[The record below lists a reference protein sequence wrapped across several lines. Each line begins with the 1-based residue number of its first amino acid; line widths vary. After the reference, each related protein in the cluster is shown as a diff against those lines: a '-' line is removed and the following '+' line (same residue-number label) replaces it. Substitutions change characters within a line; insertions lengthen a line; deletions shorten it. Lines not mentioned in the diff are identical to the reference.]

1 MYIVTVIPIQKGI
14 NKENLTYFYSSEIKI
29 GSIVL
34 VPIRKR
40 NIDAIVID
48 IEEVKNLK
56 SEIKEKDYQIKKIL
70 KVKGD
75 SPFTKSFFLACEKMK
90 DYTISS
96 TGLIINNLLPTT
108 FLNNINLLKDIRK
121 IEPSKTLLYENYSPT
136 EQEKI
141 KQEKLIFQAL
151 TPDRFAFYR
160 TLIRES
166 FAKKE
171 SVFICVPTRYD
182 IEIFKEALTK
192 GIESYVFTF
201 HSDISKKNIIER
213 YNEVISTEHP
223 IIIIGTGMFL
233 SIPREDIKTIIL
245 EKESSDSYKQ
255 YSRPFIDI
263 RSFVEVL
270 SSVNKTKLILGDTI
284 LRPETLY
291 RNEIGELGE
300 VASPLF
306 RLPQP
311 ERQLV
316 VNMKDESNNKKFT
329 IISETTKDMI
339 EYAISRNES
348 VVLFSIRKG
357 LAPLTVCN
365 DCGSSILCSNC
376 SNPMV
381 LYGAKQDNTN
391 KSTNSGRI
399 FMCNKCGKKES
410 TMTRCQNCSSW
421 NLVPLGIGTDRVYEE
436 IRNLFPNTNIIQFDK
451 ENISNEK
458 EALAKIDDFKKLP
471 GSILIGTE
479 MIFSYLNE
487 QVIHSAIISIDGLLS
502 IPSFNITQKIIHI
515 IERLQYLTERNLI
528 IQTRS
533 EDSPILRHIL
543 TGNVLYLYREDLKE
557 RKVFGYPPFKRLI
570 KISFTGN
577 SKETEKAHEYINK
590 ILEKYEPQ
598 IFSAFS
604 NKARGQ
610 YTTNTIIK
618 VDTSKWPIPSGT
630 KELDLDLK
638 ENLSKLG
645 NFFSINVD
653 PEDLL

>member
-1 MYIVTVIPIQKGI
+1 
-14 NKENLTYFYSSEIKI
+14 
-29 GSIVL
+29 
-34 VPIRKR
+34 
-40 NIDAIVID
+40 
-48 IEEVKNLK
+48 
-56 SEIKEKDYQIKKIL
+56 
-70 KVKGD
+70 
-75 SPFTKSFFLACEKMK
+75 MK
-90 DYTISS
+90 DYTVSN
-96 TGLIINNLLPTT
+96 TGTIINNLLPSV
-108 FLNNINLLKDIRK
+108 FLNNINLL
-121 IEPSKTLLYENYSPT
+121 EKTKNISTTIDENISL
-136 EQEKI
+136 ENEKA

-192 GIESYVFTF
+192 GIENYVYTF
-201 HSDISKKNIIER
+201 HSDISKKNLVEK
-213 YNEVISTEHP
+213 YNQVVSIDHP

-245 EKESSDSYKQ
+245 ERESSDSYKQ

-263 RSFVEVL
+263 RSFVEIL
-270 SSVNKTKLILGDTI
+270 SSINKIKLIFGDTI

-291 RNEIGELGE
+291 RNETGELGE
-300 VASPLF
+300 IASPLF

-316 VNMKDESNNKKFT
+316 VNMKNESNKKFT
-329 IISETTKDMI
+329 VISETTKDMI
-339 EYAISRNES
+339 EYAISHNES

-357 LAPLTVCN
+357 LAPLTICN
-365 DCGSSILCSNC
+365 DCGSSVLCSNC
-376 SNPMV
+376 NNPMV
-381 LYGAKQDNTN
+381 LYGTKQENTN
-391 KSTNSGRI
+391 KSINDGRI

-436 IRNLFPNTNIIQFDK
+436 IKNLFPNTNIIQFDK
-451 ENISNEK
+451 ENTPNEK
-458 EALAKIDDFKKLP
+458 EALEKINNFKKNP

-515 IERLQYLTERNLI
+515 IERLQYLTKRNLV
-528 IQTRS
+528 IQTRT
-533 EDSPILRHIL
+533 EDNPILNHIL

-557 RKVFGYPPFKRLI
+557 RKMFGYPPFKRLI

-577 SKETEKAHEYINK
+577 AKETEKAEEFINK

-598 IFSAFS
+598 IFSAFT
-604 NKARGQ
+604 NRARGQ

-618 VDTSKWPIPSGT
+618 VDTDKWPIPSTG
-630 KELDLDLK
+630 KMLNLDLK
-638 ENLSKLG
+638 ENLSRLG